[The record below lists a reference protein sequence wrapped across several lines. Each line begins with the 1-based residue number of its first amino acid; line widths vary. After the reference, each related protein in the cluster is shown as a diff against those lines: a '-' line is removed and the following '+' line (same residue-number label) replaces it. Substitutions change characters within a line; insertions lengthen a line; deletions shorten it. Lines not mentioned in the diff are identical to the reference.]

1 MLRNIFVFGKNES
14 EHKGVIM
21 LILELLKALILGII
35 EGITEWLPVS
45 STGHLLLFNEFFPL
59 KQDEA
64 FTHMLVEVI
73 QLSAIIAVV
82 IFFFHRLNPFSGKK
96 SAKEKKATWIL
107 WSKILV
113 AVVPGGVAVV
123 AMKLLDIDLIDDPLI
138 IANALAVYGIAFIF
152 IERYKKD
159 KAAMIESSDDI
170 SYKTAFF
177 IGLFQVLS
185 LVPGTSRSG
194 STIIGAMLCGVS
206 RTAAAEFTF
215 FLAIPAMC
223 GASGLEVLSYAKDV
237 AVGEIPMMG
246 GEQIAIL
253 ILAMVVSFAVSMVC
267 VKFLMGFVKR
277 HSFEVFGW
285 YRIALA
291 IIILNLIA
299 FGICETAARV

>member
-1 MLRNIFVFGKNES
+1 
-14 EHKGVIM
+14 M
-21 LILELLKALILGII
+21 LILELLKALVLGII

-59 KQDEA
+59 NQDTS

-73 QLSAIIAVV
+73 QLAAIVAVV
-82 IFFFHRLNPFSGKK
+82 VYFFGRLNPFSKKK
-96 SAKEKKATWIL
+96 SADEKKNTWLL
-107 WSKILV
+107 WVKILV

-123 AMKLLDIDLIDDPLI
+123 GMKLLDFDLIDDPVI
-138 IANALAVYGIAFIF
+138 VAAALLVYGIAFIV
-152 IERYKKD
+152 IERLKKN
-159 KAAMIESSDDI
+159 KAPKIEKAEDI
-170 SYKTAFF
+170 TYKTALF

-194 STIIGAMLCGVS
+194 STILGAMLLGVS

-237 AVGEIPMMG
+237 IDGEAAMMG
-246 GEQIAIL
+246 GEQLAIL
-253 ILAMVVSFAVSMVC
+253 AVAMVVSFVVSLVC

-277 HSFEVFGW
+277 HNFEVFGW
-285 YRIALA
+285 YRIALG
-291 IIILNLIA
+291 IILLLYFLVIA
-299 FGICETAARV
+299 

>member
-1 MLRNIFVFGKNES
+1 
-14 EHKGVIM
+14 M
-21 LILELLKALILGII
+21 LILELLKALVLGII

-59 KQDEA
+59 NQDTS

-73 QLSAIIAVV
+73 QLAAIVAVV
-82 IFFFHRLNPFSGKK
+82 VYFFGRLNPFSKKK
-96 SAKEKKATWIL
+96 SADEKKNTWLL
-107 WSKILV
+107 WVKILV

-123 AMKLLDIDLIDDPLI
+123 GMKLLDIDLIDDPVI
-138 IANALAVYGIAFIF
+138 VAAALLVYGIAFIV
-152 IERYKKD
+152 IERLKKN
-159 KAAMIESSDDI
+159 KAPKIEKAEDI
-170 SYKTAFF
+170 TYKTALF

-194 STIIGAMLCGVS
+194 STILGAMLLGVS

-237 AVGEIPMMG
+237 IDGEAAMMG
-246 GEQIAIL
+246 GEQLAIL
-253 ILAMVVSFAVSMVC
+253 AVAMVVSFVVSLVC

-277 HSFEVFGW
+277 HNFEVFGW
-285 YRIALA
+285 YRIALG
-291 IIILNLIA
+291 IILLLYFLVIA
-299 FGICETAARV
+299 

>member
-1 MLRNIFVFGKNES
+1 
-14 EHKGVIM
+14 M
-21 LILELLKALILGII
+21 LILELLKALVLGII

-59 KQDEA
+59 NQDTS

-73 QLSAIIAVV
+73 QLAAIIAVV
-82 IFFFHRLNPFSGKK
+82 VYFFGRLNPFSKKK
-96 SAKEKKATWIL
+96 SADEKKNTWLL
-107 WSKILV
+107 WVKILV

-123 AMKLLDIDLIDDPLI
+123 GMKLLDIDLIDDPVI
-138 IANALAVYGIAFIF
+138 VAAALLVYGIAFIV
-152 IERYKKD
+152 IERLKKN
-159 KAAMIESSDDI
+159 KAPKIEKAEDI
-170 SYKTAFF
+170 TYKTALF

-194 STIIGAMLCGVS
+194 STILGAMLLGVS

-237 AVGEIPMMG
+237 IDGEAAMMG
-246 GEQIAIL
+246 GEQLAIL
-253 ILAMVVSFAVSMVC
+253 AVAMVVSFVVSLVC

-277 HSFEVFGW
+277 HNFEVFGW
-285 YRIALA
+285 YRIALGL
-291 IIILNLIA
+291 ILLLYFLVIA
-299 FGICETAARV
+299 

>member
-1 MLRNIFVFGKNES
+1 
-14 EHKGVIM
+14 M
-21 LILELLKALILGII
+21 LILELLKALLLGIV

-59 KQDEA
+59 NDPDPNMS

-73 QLSAIIAVV
+73 QLAAILAVV
-82 IFFFHRLNPFSGKK
+82 VYFFHRINPFSPKK
-96 SAKEKKATWIL
+96 TKEEKKATWTL
-107 WSKILV
+107 WFKILV
-113 AVVPGGVAVV
+113 ATIPGSVVVV
-123 AMKLLDIDLIDDPLI
+123 FMKLLDMDLIDDPLI
-138 IANALAVYGIAFIF
+138 IANALAIYGLAFIF
-152 IERYKKD
+152 IERFKKD
-159 KAAMIESSDDI
+159 KAPTIESTDQI
-170 SYKTAFF
+170 SYKTAFC

-185 LVPGTSRSG
+185 IIPGTSRSG

-237 AVGEIPMMG
+237 ASGDVPMING
-246 GEQIAIL
+246 DQIAV
-253 ILAMVVSFAVSMVC
+253 LAVAMIVSFVVSMIC

-277 HSFEVFGW
+277 HSFESFGW

-291 IIILNLIA
+291 LVILNLIA
-299 FGICETAARV
+299 VGLCKTALTA

>member
-1 MLRNIFVFGKNES
+1 
-14 EHKGVIM
+14 M
-21 LILELLKALILGII
+21 LILELLKALVLGII

-59 KQDEA
+59 NQDTS

-73 QLSAIIAVV
+73 QLAAIVAVV
-82 IFFFHRLNPFSGKK
+82 VYFFGRLNPFSKKK
-96 SAKEKKATWIL
+96 SADEKKNTWLL
-107 WSKILV
+107 WVKILV

-123 AMKLLDIDLIDDPLI
+123 GMKLLDIDLIDDPVI
-138 IANALAVYGIAFIF
+138 VAAALLVYGIAFIV
-152 IERYKKD
+152 IERLKKN
-159 KAAMIESSDDI
+159 KAPKIEKAEDI
-170 SYKTAFF
+170 TYKTALF

-194 STIIGAMLCGVS
+194 STILGAMLLGVS

-237 AVGEIPMMG
+237 IDGEAAMMG
-246 GEQIAIL
+246 GEQLAIL
-253 ILAMVVSFAVSMVC
+253 AVAMVVSFVVSLVC

-277 HSFEVFGW
+277 HNFEVFGW
-285 YRIALA
+285 YRIALGL
-291 IIILNLIA
+291 ILLLYFLVIA
-299 FGICETAARV
+299 

>member
-1 MLRNIFVFGKNES
+1 
-14 EHKGVIM
+14 M
-21 LILELLKALILGII
+21 LILELLKALVLGII

-59 KQDEA
+59 NQDTS

-73 QLSAIIAVV
+73 QLAAIVAVV
-82 IFFFHRLNPFSGKK
+82 VYFFGRLNPFSKKK
-96 SAKEKKATWIL
+96 SAGEKKNTWLL
-107 WSKILV
+107 WVKILV

-123 AMKLLDIDLIDDPLI
+123 GMKLLDIDLIDDPVI
-138 IANALAVYGIAFIF
+138 VAAALLVYGIAFIV
-152 IERYKKD
+152 IERLKKN
-159 KAAMIESSDDI
+159 KAPKIEKAEDI
-170 SYKTAFF
+170 TYKTALF

-194 STIIGAMLCGVS
+194 STILGAMLLGVS

-237 AVGEIPMMG
+237 IDGEAAMMG
-246 GEQIAIL
+246 GEQLAIL
-253 ILAMVVSFAVSMVC
+253 AVAMVVSFVVSLVC

-277 HSFEVFGW
+277 HNFEVFGW
-285 YRIALA
+285 YRIALG
-291 IIILNLIA
+291 IILLLYFLVIA
-299 FGICETAARV
+299 